1 MLYFSKEATNKD
13 QKLKTK
19 MMILFQDD
27 ESKGTEK
34 VWQESGFIKKKR
46 GELTISKVNFPKN
59 TLVYANQASVSVC
72 KDGEQAIYVEFL
84 VIGQLMPVSNP
95 DPSINLETNLET
107 NEALLYMPVY
117 NKSTGLYS
125 GLTKKLASI
134 TLRGDNNVR
143 FYSYNYSK
151 ENSSL
156 LYFTMKQPLPNIS
169 TVWPSRNIMGF
180 FLMKIKIG

>member
-34 VWQESGFIKKKR
+34 VWQESGFFDEKR

-84 VIGQLMPVSNP
+84 VIGQLMPV
-95 DPSINLETNLET
+95 
-107 NEALLYMPVY
+107 
-117 NKSTGLYS
+117 
-125 GLTKKLASI
+125 LTQILQLIWKLI
-134 TLRGDNNVR
+134 W
-143 FYSYNYSK
+143 K
-151 ENSSL
+151 
-156 LYFTMKQPLPNIS
+156 
-169 TVWPSRNIMGF
+169 
-180 FLMKIKIG
+180 LMKHFCTCLFIINPQDYILALQKN